1 MAKCPACNAAINTN
15 WRNCIVCDVPLSPPL
30 DLVLAEAVKGTTLTF
45 EEFKAQLSAY
55 DIEGIASGEVEFE
68 CLQVAARSMEA
79 WLKAQTGKK
88 GHAPTD

>member
-15 WRNCIVCDVPLSPPL
+15 WRNCIVCDALLSPPL

-55 DIEGIASGEVEFE
+55 DIEGIESGEVEFE
-68 CLQVAARSMEA
+68 CLQVAARSMET
-79 WLKAQTGKK
+79 WLKPQTRTKSRS
-88 GHAPTD
+88 AD